1 MIISKTP
8 IRISFFGGGTDY
20 PDYFKKFGGAALST
34 TIDKYIYVTVKKMEG
49 ISEFKYKINYSK
61 LEACNEIEEIK
72 HPVVRACLNFL
83 NINDSIEIH
92 VISDLPARSGTGSS
106 SSFTVG
112 LLNALYGLK
121 GQMISKERLAK
132 EAIYIEQVVLDER
145 VGVQDQLAAAYG
157 SLNFFELRQ
166 DSSFGINRLIID
178 LERKKE
184 LENNLLMFYTGVSRY
199 AHEILEEQ
207 ISNTKKD
214 KITVDL
220 NKIKKMAS
228 DGVEILTGDKSLDAF
243 GLLLDEAWNTKKAL
257 STAITTNFL
266 DDIYIRAKS
275 SGALGGKLLGA
286 GGGGFFIFYVN
297 KEFQSIVRKNLSDL
311 VEVNFNFENDGTKII
326 FYKD

>member
-20 PDYFKKFGGAALST
+20 PDYFTKFGGAALST
-34 TIDKYIYVTVKKMEG
+34 TIDKYIYITVKKLEG

-83 NINDSIEIH
+83 NIHDSIEIH

-121 GQMISKERLAK
+121 GQMVSKERLAN
-132 EAIYIEQVVLDER
+132 EAIHIEQIVLGER

-157 SLNFFELRQ
+157 SLNFFDLRQ
-166 DSSFGINRLIID
+166 DASFGVNRLILD
-178 LERKKE
+178 LDRKKE

-207 ISNTKKD
+207 ISNTKTD
-214 KITVDL
+214 KITIDL
-220 NKIKKMAS
+220 NKIKLMVEQ
-228 DGVEILTGDKSLDAF
+228 GVKILTSDISMDAF
-243 GLLLDEAWNTKKAL
+243 GLLLDDAWETKKTL
-257 STAITTNFL
+257 SSAITTTFL
-266 DDIYIRAKS
+266 DDIYLRAKKA
-275 SGALGGKLLGA
+275 GALGGKLLGA

-297 KEFQSIVRKNLSDL
+297 KDLQEQVRKSLSEL

-326 FYKD
+326 FYTN